1 MDDSSSDAEFY
12 DAEDGV
18 GDPTSEPL
26 SQRLN
31 QSRREEKED
40 KEEPRKD
47 EENDVGEEEKVEKSR
62 EVNDRKAEKSEIE
75 EYDTGKTPEV
85 ELPMMTSENKP
96 EAPVAPPR
104 RRKKDVHEARTLPEI
119 KLEASQEGQLFDS
132 SEDLTVA
139 AVKESPEKMV
149 IHREKDVER
158 PRLLSAS
165 GRPFTDTEILEQ
177 VSVKNLDTGETMSLS
192 VAEERIPKGANPL
205 SLHIMRLTSEY
216 VSMQN
221 LAETGGSDDDSKRAT
236 TATDGGRKLKERS
249 KAAGRKIKKFLRRTK
264 DKLKQVKEEMF
275 GDEAEPSE
283 DESQPD
289 TIRVKPSSH
298 HKGPFSFQDL
308 QMKQDLSGEHMGAV
322 WTMKFSTCGRL
333 LVRQCPINFIEP
345 SLTLH
350 ARLQQARTTLLGFLF
365 SKKRFPIL
373 EI

>member
-1 MDDSSSDAEFY
+1 MLKDLDCCLLLDD
-12 DAEDGV
+12 
-18 GDPTSEPL
+18 L
-26 SQRLN
+26 LLIRLAFCLFMLG
-31 QSRREEKED
+31 REIHT
-40 KEEPRKD
+40 
-47 EENDVGEEEKVEKSR
+47 VYW
-62 EVNDRKAEKSEIE
+62 IC
-75 EYDTGKTPEV
+75 
-85 ELPMMTSENKP
+85 
-96 EAPVAPPR
+96 
-104 RRKKDVHEARTLPEI
+104 
-119 KLEASQEGQLFDS
+119 
-132 SEDLTVA
+132 DLQ
-139 AVKESPEKMV
+139 
-149 IHREKDVER
+149 
-158 PRLLSAS
+158 
-165 GRPFTDTEILEQ
+165 EILEQ